1 MDTLLNKLAEIL
13 SVAPSALT
21 DELAMQDIPTWNSL
35 THIDLVVGLEEAFSI
50 ELTQDEIVEMRSIAA
65 IRRILAARGV
75 AAG

>member
-1 MDTLLNKLAEIL
+1 MDNLLNKLAEIL

-21 DELAMQDIPTWNSL
+21 DELAMQDIPSWNSL

-50 ELTQDEIVEMRSIAA
+50 ELTQDEIVEMQSIAA

-75 AAG
+75 AAV